1 MKETGILGVVLPELL
16 EGVGVEQGSLHC
28 YDVFTHSLYAC
39 DAAPPSSLILRL
51 AALLHDIGKPRTR
64 AVGPDGR
71 PTFYAHERVSAHM
84 TEEILTRLK
93 LPIAVVKDVSHLVA
107 HHMFNYQEEWSD
119 AAVRR
124 LIARV
129 GEQKIDDIMALRR
142 ADQIGMCRENAS
154 AFPQGLA
161 DFASRVRAVME
172 SGTRFHRPPA
182 GRGRQ

>member
-1 MKETGILGVVLPELL
+1 
-16 EGVGVEQGSLHC
+16 
-28 YDVFTHSLYAC
+28 
-39 DAAPPSSLILRL
+39 
-51 AALLHDIGKPRTR
+51 
-64 AVGPDGR
+64 
-71 PTFYAHERVSAHM
+71 M

-93 LPIAVVKDVSHLVA
+93 LPLAVVKDVSHLVA

-142 ADQIGMCRENAS
+142 ADQVGMCRENAS
-154 AFPQGLA
+154 AFPQGLS

-172 SGTRFHRPPA
+172 SARAFTVRQLAVDGHDLMERLAIPPGPTVGIILNELLQAVLEDPALNEKERLLEIA
-182 GRGRQ
+182 GRLNRERLGG